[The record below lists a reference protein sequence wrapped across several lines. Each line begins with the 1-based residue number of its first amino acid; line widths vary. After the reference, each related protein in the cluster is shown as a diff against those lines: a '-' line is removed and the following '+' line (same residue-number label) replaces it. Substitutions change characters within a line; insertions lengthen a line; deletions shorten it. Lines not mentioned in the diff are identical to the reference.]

1 MRILI
6 SNDDGIFAPGL
17 AALVHAFAA
26 AGHTVYVAAP
36 DSQRSAASHSMTL
49 FQPLTAKKSAVAGAS
64 KAWAIDGTPVDCVKL
79 AVKTLCPEVDFVI
92 SGINHG
98 YNSGSD
104 VLYSGTV
111 SAAEEAA
118 MLGYRAVA
126 VSRDTLGTDYFDDA
140 AVHFCSNID
149 LFLGCLTESHR
160 LLNVNYPY
168 LPANEY
174 RGIRVGYLA
183 EQIYPI
189 AYIEIKDEN
198 GSIGYKTPS
207 NKLTSC
213 AEHDTTDEKFVRDG
227 FIAVTPLKY
236 DITDYERLEQIAAF
250 AERTY

>member
-111 SAAEEAA
+111 GAA
-118 MLGYRAVA
+118 MEGALNGKPAMA
-126 VSRDTLGTDYFDDA
+126 VSLGHEREDTYDNAAALAVKVFDSLQAHPLPPFSVLNLNYPETDEAQGLKATSLRALCYPDTYEPEMGADGVTRYTLVGGMDKHMADGEDDYTWLRRGYATMTVLTYDLTHDA
-140 AVHFCSNID
+140 ATKALED
-149 LFLGCLTESHR
+149 L
-160 LLNVNYPY
+160 
-168 LPANEY
+168 
-174 RGIRVGYLA
+174 I
-183 EQIYPI
+183 
-189 AYIEIKDEN
+189 
-198 GSIGYKTPS
+198 
-207 NKLTSC
+207 
-213 AEHDTTDEKFVRDG
+213 
-227 FIAVTPLKY
+227 
-236 DITDYERLEQIAAF
+236 
-250 AERTY
+250 

>member
-1 MRILI
+1 
-6 SNDDGIFAPGL
+6 
-17 AALVHAFAA
+17 
-26 AGHTVYVAAP
+26 
-36 DSQRSAASHSMTL
+36 
-49 FQPLTAKKSAVAGAS
+49 
-64 KAWAIDGTPVDCVKL
+64 
-79 AVKTLCPEVDFVI
+79 
-92 SGINHG
+92 
-98 YNSGSD
+98 
-104 VLYSGTV
+104 
-111 SAAEEAA
+111 

-149 LFLGCLTESHR
+149 LFIGCLTESHR

-168 LPANEY
+168 MPANEY

>member
-111 SAAEEAA
+111 GAA
-118 MLGYRAVA
+118 M
-126 VSRDTLGTDYFDDA
+126 
-140 AVHFCSNID
+140 
-149 LFLGCLTESHR
+149 
-160 LLNVNYPY
+160 
-168 LPANEY
+168 
-174 RGIRVGYLA
+174 
-183 EQIYPI
+183 
-189 AYIEIKDEN
+189 
-198 GSIGYKTPS
+198 
-207 NKLTSC
+207 
-213 AEHDTTDEKFVRDG
+213 
-227 FIAVTPLKY
+227 
-236 DITDYERLEQIAAF
+236 
-250 AERTY
+250 

>member
-1 MRILI
+1 M
-6 SNDDGIFAPGL
+6 
-17 AALVHAFAA
+17 
-26 AGHTVYVAAP
+26 
-36 DSQRSAASHSMTL
+36 
-49 FQPLTAKKSAVAGAS
+49 
-64 KAWAIDGTPVDCVKL
+64 
-79 AVKTLCPEVDFVI
+79 
-92 SGINHG
+92 
-98 YNSGSD
+98 
-104 VLYSGTV
+104 
-111 SAAEEAA
+111 
-118 MLGYRAVA
+118 
-126 VSRDTLGTDYFDDA
+126 
-140 AVHFCSNID
+140 
-149 LFLGCLTESHR
+149 
-160 LLNVNYPY
+160 NVNYPY

>member
-49 FQPLTAKKSAVAGAS
+49 FQPLTAKKSAVADAS

-111 SAAEEAA
+111 GAA
-118 MLGYRAVA
+118 MEGALNGKPAMA
-126 VSRDTLGTDYFDDA
+126 VSLGHEREDTYDNAAALAVKVFDSLQAHPLPPFSVLNLNYPETDEALGLKATSLRALRYLDNYEPEMGADGVTRYTLVGGMDKHMADGEDDYTWLRRGYATMTVLTYDLTHDA
-140 AVHFCSNID
+140 ATKALED
-149 LFLGCLTESHR
+149 L
-160 LLNVNYPY
+160 
-168 LPANEY
+168 
-174 RGIRVGYLA
+174 I
-183 EQIYPI
+183 
-189 AYIEIKDEN
+189 
-198 GSIGYKTPS
+198 
-207 NKLTSC
+207 
-213 AEHDTTDEKFVRDG
+213 
-227 FIAVTPLKY
+227 
-236 DITDYERLEQIAAF
+236 
-250 AERTY
+250 